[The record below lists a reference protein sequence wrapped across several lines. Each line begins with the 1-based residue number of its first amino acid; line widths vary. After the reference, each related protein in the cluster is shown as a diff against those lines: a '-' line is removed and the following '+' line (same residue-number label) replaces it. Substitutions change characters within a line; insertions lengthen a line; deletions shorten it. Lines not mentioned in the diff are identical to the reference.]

1 MRQTVFFTRITNRP
15 DDVVGIFI
23 EAVVYGAV
31 RLRTGAFIVHAQTAA
46 DVEALNID
54 AQLVQFHIETRRFTN
69 ACGDIA
75 NIRHLRTE
83 VEVQQLQALKMA
95 CLAQNFD
102 QLQHLGRCEAELGL
116 LAAGGLPFTGALRG
130 QTRTYAKARHHVQ
143 ALGLFQYDSDLGH
156 LLNDQIDLVAHLL
169 AHQRQTDI
177 FAVFITITDDDAAGH
192 PGVRQHGHQFRFRTG
207 FQAQRLAGMDQ
218 RFNHATVL
226 VNLDRVDEEVIAV
239 IAIRFTRAFEG
250 GVDRAQAV
258 LQDLREAE
266 QRRQA
271 LPLRFTRFD

>member
-1 MRQTVFFTRITNRP
+1 MDFSP
-15 DDVVGIFI
+15 PED
-23 EAVVYGAV
+23 
-31 RLRTGAFIVHAQTAA
+31 
-46 DVEALNID
+46 
-54 AQLVQFHIETRRFTN
+54 
-69 ACGDIA
+69 C
-75 NIRHLRTE
+75 HLPE
-83 VEVQQLQALKMA
+83 P
-95 CLAQNFD
+95 
-102 QLQHLGRCEAELGL
+102 CEARR
-116 LAAGGLPFTGALRG
+116 ARTPRRG
-130 QTRTYAKARHHVQ
+130 TTFRRSASSSTIAI
-143 ALGLFQYDSDLGH
+143 SGH

-207 FQAQRLAGMDQ
+207 FQAQRLSGMDQ

-266 QRRQA
+266 QRRQSAA
-271 LPLRFTRFD
+271 LALHAL